1 MIRHVQ
7 LEETIKESRKFAST
21 NASRW
26 YTPRIVS
33 RKPFELA
40 ELPAALAVDL
50 DERVPHVIKE

>member
-40 ELPAALAVDL
+40 EAAGG
-50 DERVPHVIKE
+50 PGC